1 MSSVGPNATTA
12 ALAGQVPKEEDKSAI
27 PGAFVET
34 PANEDQT
41 FSVKPIPATP
51 GLGNPVKLAP
61 GEKVPDPSTLTDN
74 TVNSTVTTD
83 KASYESGTAAAG
95 AAPSAPKD
103 DAFTVPPVQKGM
115 IPESSLPMGA
125 AAPSGGIAG
134 PFISSI
140 GAAAT
145 TLGLAGK
152 VPVESKAEVPEVV
165 TESQEKAHTD
175 AEASGNPTAVEE
187 KKEVEDELKSK
198 VPEEPATSES
208 GLTPGNIAG
217 AVTGAA
223 AAAGAAVFGVAATA
237 KGKATDVATSAS
249 SAAQGMVSSTEEK
262 TLTPAADTAAGVP
275 EVVTESIKDAH
286 QSAEAASNPEAVTEK
301 KEVEAELV
309 KKVAPSE
316 EKGEPAPTAG
326 TTTDGPSDG
335 PSTPQK
341 DTVKPS
347 DETPGTGAS
356 SAKKSKRKSFMLK
369 LKKLLK

>member
-1 MSSVGPNATTA
+1 MSSIGPNATTVG
-12 ALAGQVPKEEDKSAI
+12 LAGQVPKEEEKAAI
-27 PGAFVET
+27 PGAFIET

-51 GLGNPVKLAP
+51 GMGNPIKLAP
-61 GEKVPDPSTLTDN
+61 GEKVPDPGSLTGN

-83 KASYESGTAAAG
+83 KASYESGGAVAAS
-95 AAPSAPKD
+95 SASKD
-103 DAFTVPPVQKGM
+103 DGMFNVPPIQKGM
-115 IPESSLPMGA
+115 IPESSLPMGGA
-125 AAPSGGIAG
+125 GASDGSAG
-134 PFISSI
+134 PFVSSV
-140 GAAAT
+140 GPAAT
-145 TLGLAGK
+145 TVGLAGQ
-152 VPVESKAEVPEVV
+152 VPLEPKAEVPEVV

-175 AEASGNPTAVEE
+175 AEASGNPIAVEE
-187 KKEVEDELKSK
+187 KKEVEEELKSK
-198 VPEEPATSES
+198 VQEAPVTSES
-208 GLTPGNIAG
+208 GITPGNVAG

-223 AAAGAAVFGVAATA
+223 AAAGAAALGIAATA

-286 QSAEAASNPEAVTEK
+286 QSAEAASNPEAVLEK

-341 DTVKPS
+341 ENVKPS

-356 SAKKSKRKSFMLK
+356 SAKKSKRKSFLLK